1 MRGIVSKLLE
11 IKKLE
16 IIVRIQIVNIKNN
29 S

>member
-1 MRGIVSKLLE
+1 MREIVSKLLE